1 MPFMPSAHPMSAWR
15 APTAAF
21 LLFLVAGLAVAVWLA
36 HQLGVRAISSTVADF
51 ALGFAVGVGFAALMV
66 RVSDV
71 K

>member
-1 MPFMPSAHPMSAWR
+1 MPFMHTAHPISAR
-15 APTAAF
+15 RTPTAA
-21 LLFLVAGLAVAVWLA
+21 LLFLVAGLAAAVWLG

-51 ALGFAVGVGFAALMV
+51 AEGFAVGVGLAALLV

>member
-1 MPFMPSAHPMSAWR
+1 MPTMPPTLPIYPRR

-21 LLFLVAGLAVAVWLA
+21 LFIVAGIAAALWLG

-51 ALGFAVGVGFAALMV
+51 AMGLVVGVGLAALLA